1 MTSPTKGGEWGDSE
15 VGSIGFGPGAG
26 GSREEGCGGALEV
39 GEGMGSWRGSRDGRE
54 VGGKWGW
61 GFGGSGG
68 AEEECVSGAAE
79 ATKVINSEGEDDEA
93 RGVCSFDDGGARDT
107 GASVSFEFL
116 QSAIKMGLC

>member
-1 MTSPTKGGEWGDSE
+1 MSS
-15 VGSIGFGPGAG
+15 
-26 GSREEGCGGALEV
+26 
-39 GEGMGSWRGSRDGRE
+39 
-54 VGGKWGW
+54 
-61 GFGGSGG
+61 
-68 AEEECVSGAAE
+68 AAE